1 MITQTHSF
9 RTERDLLPRYEYVLF
24 LFAALITS
32 LLSVRFESFLFL
44 LLLVAAGVLLAGYT
58 LSHACLPTWPYLF
71 VAAALVVPPL
81 YPSVLGG
88 ETPVYVANLFFVA
101 GCFVVLTRQAE
112 FRTGWDPIGKAAAG
126 FLLALALSIPFG
138 FWLSGTSEGVGS
150 CLRFFLLLHPFL
162 IYYWLRG
169 FRLWHREESLILAG
183 KFLLGVG
190 VVAAIYGIVDFY
202 LPIPIPHPFA
212 DQYIYLDGR
221 MIRRAQG
228 MLYEASSFGNLSA
241 FFLSLTLAVLLSWW
255 QKLSGLWK
263 ATLYLMAGIFTTAL
277 FLSYSRGSWANV
289 LVTMAV
295 FLILRRKF
303 RFRLAAASI
312 LAVSVFVF
320 LVYQLSPLVV
330 LNFFNWRMGTL
341 LEFWSD
347 PNLATSGRWESWGR
361 LLSFFAD
368 HPWYLIF
375 GIGYKTLPHTD
386 LFGRSIIADNG
397 FLSLT
402 FEAGIIGLAA
412 FLWLNQT
419 VFSAMHR
426 ASERRGSIRP
436 VFAAFLFAFWC
447 GEMVQMVTGDLFTY
461 WRNMVVFFAVLAL
474 VQEVPEESMSGGRAL
489 ESR

>member
-1 MITQTHSF
+1 MVTQPHSF
-9 RTERDLLPRYEYVLF
+9 LTQRVSLPRYEYVLF
-24 LFAALITS
+24 LFAALMTS
-32 LLSVRFESFLFL
+32 VLAVRLESFLL
-44 LLLVAAGVLLAGYT
+44 LPLLIAGVMLAGYA
-58 LSHACLPTWPYLF
+58 LSAACLRTWPYLF
-71 VAAALVVPPL
+71 VSAVLVVPPL

-88 ETPVYVANLFFVA
+88 ETPVYAANLLFA
-101 GCFVVLTRQAE
+101 GGCFVLLARRAE
-112 FRTGWDPIGKAAAG
+112 LRGAWDSIGRAAAG

-138 FWLSGTSEGVGS
+138 FWLSGTSEGIGS

-169 FRLWHREESLILAG
+169 LRLERREGTLILAG
-183 KFLLGVG
+183 KLLLGLG
-190 VVAAIYGIVDFY
+190 AVAAVYGIVDFY
-202 LPIPIPHPFA
+202 FPIPIPHPFA

-241 FFLSLTLAVLLSWW
+241 FFLSLTLVVLLSCWRRLSTT
-255 QKLSGLWK
+255 QK
-263 ATLYLMAGIFTTAL
+263 AMLYLMVGIFTTAL
-277 FLSYSRGSWANV
+277 FLSYSRASWANV
-289 LVTMAV
+289 LVTMTV
-295 FLILRRKF
+295 FLILQRKL
-303 RFRLAAASI
+303 RLQVAAAS
-312 LAVSVFVF
+312 ACVVAGFVF
-320 LVYQLSPLVV
+320 LVYQISPLVV

-347 PNLATSGRWESWGR
+347 PNLATSGRWDAWWR
-361 LLSFFAD
+361 LISFFAD

-386 LFGRSIIADNG
+386 LFGRSLIADNG

-412 FLWLNQT
+412 FLWLNRA
-419 VFSAMHR
+419 VFNTTRR
-426 ASERRGSIRP
+426 ASRQPDSVRAIG
-436 VFAAFLFAFWC
+436 AAFMFAFWC

-474 VQEVPEESMSGGRAL
+474 VQEVPEECLNEG
-489 ESR
+489 

>member
-1 MITQTHSF
+1 MTAQPHTF
-9 RTERDLLPRYEYVLF
+9 RTQRVLLPRYEYVLF
-24 LFAALITS
+24 LVAALLTS
-32 LLSVRFESFLFL
+32 LLTVRLESSL
-44 LLLVAAGVLLAGYT
+44 LLLLLAAGVLLAGYA
-58 LSHACLPTWPYLF
+58 LSAACLRTWPHLF

-88 ETPVYVANLFFVA
+88 ETPVYVANLLFVA
-101 GCFVVLTRQAE
+101 GCFVVLARQAE

-126 FLLALALSIPFG
+126 FLLALAVSIPFG

-169 FRLWHREESLILAG
+169 FRLGQREESLIFAG
-183 KFLLGVG
+183 KFLLGAG

-202 LPIPIPHPFA
+202 NPIPIPHPFA

-255 QKLSGLWK
+255 RKLSIAYK

-277 FLSYSRGSWANV
+277 FLSYSRGSWANL
-289 LVTMAV
+289 LVTVTV
-295 FLILRRKF
+295 FLILQRKL
-303 RFRLAAASI
+303 RLQLAAASI
-312 LAVSVFVF
+312 LLVAGFVF
-320 LVYQLSPLVV
+320 LVYQVSPLVV

-347 PNLATSGRWESWGR
+347 PNLATSGRWESWGH
-361 LLSFFAD
+361 LITFFAD

-375 GIGYKTLPHTD
+375 GIGYKTLPYTH
-386 LFGRSIIADNG
+386 LFGRPLIADNG

-412 FLWLNQT
+412 FLWLNQA
-419 VFSAMHR
+419 VFRSMYR
-426 ASERRGSIRP
+426 ASQRRGSVRA
-436 VFAAFLFAFWC
+436 VCAAFMFAFWC

-461 WRNMVVFFAVLAL
+461 WRNLVLFFAALAL
-474 VQEVPEESMSGGRAL
+474 VQEVPEEPITEG
-489 ESR
+489 